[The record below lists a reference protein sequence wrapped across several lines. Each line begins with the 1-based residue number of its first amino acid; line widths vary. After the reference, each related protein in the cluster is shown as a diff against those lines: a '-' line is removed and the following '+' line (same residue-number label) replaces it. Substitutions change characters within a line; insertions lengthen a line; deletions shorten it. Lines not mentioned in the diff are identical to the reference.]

1 MKTLLKDAGA
11 CVTATDTLTA
21 CIAAFENERPNVLIS
36 DIELPDGNGF
46 QLLDKLQNL
55 SRKALKRP

>member
-1 MKTLLKDAGA
+1 M
-11 CVTATDTLTA
+11 TATDTLTA